1 MSRIFDGVKFYVVPE
16 TAHQLQEQ
24 YEYLVNLLE
33 IGSAEQMMELTDEVT
48 HIICNSSDY
57 YLIEKKEKD
66 LSFFRIITPKWVFV
80 SNTIQRSMS
89 CVGSIEI
96 SLLFCRVII
105 LQILSTFSLV
115 VFFIFIIALI
125 HIVRYIFLCVINE
138 VHK

>member
-48 HIICNSSDY
+48 HIICSSSDY

-115 VFFIFIIALI
+115 VFFIFIIVLI
-125 HIVRYIFLCVINE
+125 HIVRYIFLFVINE